1 MTNGVAPIRLTSAI
15 GLLVFL
21 LAAPCAW
28 SAGDATRGATVFR
41 ACAACHS
48 TAPGVHMTGP
58 SLAHVWGTKAG
69 TAPGFSRY
77 SDAMKHADVVWNEAT
92 LDRWLTNP
100 DAFIPGTTMTFPGIR
115 DSQPRQDVIGY
126 LHAVSEGKA
135 PQSSGRGGMMMNM
148 QSQKENLRKAPPAG
162 QVTALTHCNDTYTV
176 KTADGKTNKVWEFN
190 LRLKTDS
197 SEMGPEPGK
206 PVIVGNGMQGDRA
219 AVVFANPG
227 EISRYIVERCP

>member
-1 MTNGVAPIRLTSAI
+1 MTSNAFSIRVHRAIATVLFVLIAPN
-15 GLLVFL
+15 
-21 LAAPCAW
+21 AW
-28 SAGDATRGATVFR
+28 SAGDAARGATVFQ

-48 TAPGVHMTGP
+48 TTRGVHRTGP
-58 SLAHVWGTKAG
+58 SLAHVWERKAG

-77 SDAMKHADVVWNEAT
+77 SEAMKRAYVVWNAAA

-115 DSQPRQDVIGY
+115 DSQPRQDVIAY

-135 PQSSGRGGMMMNM
+135 PQPSGRGGMMMNM
-148 QSQKENLRKAPPAG
+148 QSQKENLRKAPPEG
-162 QVTALTHCNDTYTV
+162 QVTALTHCKDTYTV
-176 KTADGKTNKVWEFN
+176 KTADGKINKVWEFN

-197 SEMGPEPGK
+197 SDMGPEPGK

-219 AVVFANPG
+219 AVVFASPN
-227 EISRYIVERCP
+227 EISRYIAERCP